1 MHFNTEI
8 TKGIQHKEAQ
18 RNTEKSMCILHSP
31 LCAFTSVTSVLK
43 EAAP

>member
-1 MHFNTEI
+1 MHFNTE
-8 TKGIQHKEAQ
+8 GIEENLHKEAQ